1 MLYFSSQ
8 SALAQCARLVTLRG
22 RKCRPP
28 RRKMALNSGSAGAI
42 SARLSQHPAQLTTP
56 RIQVLEKERQRTAA
70 LRWAESEHPV
80 PVHGSLAYEEVIA
93 FADMSLYSHPN
104 HLDGAYW
111 KANGWAAVIQ
121 GVGNA
126 AVDCRAALSYG
137 EGGLRFA
144 RFCEVRRRC
153 ASLTVRTS
161 QSPWRRTS
169 PILGT
174 QPLGTVTS
182 RP

>member
-1 MLYFSSQ
+1 
-8 SALAQCARLVTLRG
+8 
-22 RKCRPP
+22 
-28 RRKMALNSGSAGAI
+28 MALNSGSAGAI

-126 AVDCRAALSYG
+126 AVDAARPCHTAK
-137 EGGLRFA
+137 EVCALRVFA
-144 RFCEVRRRC
+144 RCDEG
-153 ASLTVRTS
+153 AHH
-161 QSPWRRTS
+161 
-169 PILGT
+169 
-174 QPLGTVTS
+174 
-182 RP
+182 

>member
-1 MLYFSSQ
+1 
-8 SALAQCARLVTLRG
+8 
-22 RKCRPP
+22 
-28 RRKMALNSGSAGAI
+28 MALNSGSAGAI

-70 LRWAESEHPV
+70 QRWAESEHPV

-144 RFCEVRRRC
+144 RFWEVRRRC

-169 PILGT
+169 PIAHFRNSATGHGYIATLILRT
-174 QPLGTVTS
+174 APLLPS
-182 RP
+182 REGGVARYWHFDW